1 MLYSFV
7 SISFLHALELG
18 IVSISFSFFF
28 SFFFSVLFLSYQ
40 DSADMLE
47 YLAAK
52 VIPHTLCLWLNFIFS
67 LYLL

>member
-18 IVSISFSFFF
+18 IVSISFLFFF
-28 SFFFSVLFLSYQ
+28 VLFLSYQ